1 MSKLVLIDGMSI
13 LNRAFYALPI
23 LSNAKG
29 VYTNAV
35 YGFLNIMFKVLDEEN
50 ADYLAVAFDL
60 SKPTFRHE
68 AYELYKANRKTMP
81 EELRVQIPLIKEVLK
96 SMNIKILSK
105 EGFEADDIIGTIAK
119 KYKDAAEV
127 RVISGDRDLLQLA
140 EDKIKIRI
148 PKTVKGSTQIYDYFP
163 EDVKRDYSVSPKEFI
178 DVKALMGDSSDNVP
192 GVAGI
197 GEKTATALIAEYH
210 SLDNLYANLE
220 NLKPR
225 AAKLLTEGKD
235 DAYFSKMLVT
245 INCKVPIEVSLEDMK
260 GDELYNAESL
270 EMMKTLEFK
279 TLIKRF
285 EAAGIK
291 SKENFEFN
299 IVNIDDVKE
308 LDKIKNSQPAL
319 ELIYDDNK
327 SPKQLIALSV
337 CADKDKVY
345 YIYIKDENFEEAV
358 KKWLNK
364 VIDKKVLYVRELK
377 SLVKYLGLETNKNI
391 NDLAIAAYLNN
402 PLKGSYEVFDMAR
415 EYLDINLDS
424 YKDVLAKRSPKEALE
439 SGDEKFISLLC
450 SYACVL
456 YHVKESILA
465 KTEELGMEAL
475 YTDIELPLV
484 YSLASMELKGIG
496 IDKEKLEAYADE
508 LDSYIKEIEK
518 EIHKEAGAEF
528 NINSPKQLGEILF
541 EKMGIKGGKK
551 TKTGYSTAA
560 DVLEKLAPEYS
571 IVGKI
576 LKYRQFAKLHSTYA
590 LGLANYIDED
600 GRIHGSFNQT
610 ITATGRLSSTDPNL
624 QNIPIRTE
632 MGSRIRD
639 IFVPREGYVFVDADY
654 SQIELRVLASMSD
667 DEKLIESYKKSED
680 IHAITASE
688 VFHVPLDKVDATL
701 RRNAKAVN
709 FGVVYGISA
718 FGLSEGLSISR
729 KEALE
734 YINNYFKSYPKV
746 KEFLDR
752 QVKEAKEKGYVRT
765 LYNRIRPIPEIKSSN
780 FMQRAFGDRVAM
792 NSPIQGTAADIMK
805 KAMLDVDKAL
815 KKYGD
820 LAYIVLQVHDELLI
834 EVKEESAKEVRDLVE
849 KTMKAACKLAVELEV
864 EAHIGRTWLSAK

>member
-13 LNRAFYALPI
+13 LNRAFYALPL

-50 ADYLAVAFDL
+50 TDYLAVAFDL

-81 EELRVQIPLIKEVLK
+81 QELRVQIPLIKEVLE

-119 KYKDAAEV
+119 KYKNDLEV

-140 EDKIKIRI
+140 EESIKIRI
-148 PKTVKGSTQIYDYFP
+148 PKTVKGRTQIYDYYP
-163 EDVKRDYSVSPKEFI
+163 EDVKKEYSVTPEEFI

-192 GVAGI
+192 GVSGI
-197 GEKTATALIAEYH
+197 GEKTATSLISEYH

-220 NLKPR
+220 KLKPR
-225 AAKLLTEGKD
+225 SAKLLTEGKEE
-235 DAYFSKMLVT
+235 AYFSKMLVT
-245 INCKVPIEVSLEDMK
+245 INCEVPLEVSLEDMK
-260 GDELYNAESL
+260 GDDIYNSESL
-270 EMMKTLEFK
+270 ELIKTLEFK

-285 EAAGIK
+285 EDAGAT
-291 SKENFEFN
+291 SKESFDFS
-299 IVNIDDVKE
+299 IINIDDVGK
-308 LDKIKNSQPAL
+308 LSDIKVSEIAA

-327 SPKQLIALSV
+327 DPKQLRALGL
-337 CADKDKVY
+337 CCDKDKVY
-345 YIYIKDENFEEAV
+345 YIDIKDRDTEDNV
-358 KKWLNK
+358 KCFLKNLPSNSK
-364 VIDKKVLYVRELK
+364 LYLRDLK
-377 SLVKYLGLETNKNI
+377 SAVKYLDLHSSDNI
-391 NDLAIAAYLNN
+391 YDISIAAYLNN
-402 PLKGSYEVFDMAR
+402 PLKGSYEVFDIAR
-415 EYLDINLDS
+415 EYLEINIDS
-424 YKDVLAKRSPKEALE
+424 YKDVLGKKDIKDAIEQNDDKI
-439 SGDEKFISLLC
+439 ISLIC
-450 SYACVL
+450 SYACVIFN
-456 YHVKESILA
+456 VKDTLLS
-465 KTEELGMEAL
+465 KTYELGMQNL
-475 YTDIELPLV
+475 YNDIELPLV
-484 YSLASMELKGIG
+484 YSLAAMEQRGIG
-496 IDKEKLEAYADE
+496 IDKEKLSAYADE
-508 LDSYIKEIEK
+508 LETYIKDIEK
-518 EIHKEAGAEF
+518 EIHKEAGEEF

-576 LKYRQFAKLHSTYA
+576 LKYRQFSKLHSTYA
-590 LGLANYIDED
+590 LGLGNYIGED

-639 IFVPREGYVFVDADY
+639 IFVPKEGYVFVDADY
-654 SQIELRVLASMSD
+654 SQIELRVLASMSN

-752 QVKEAKEKGYVRT
+752 QVKDAKEHGYVKT

-805 KAMLDVDKAL
+805 KAMLDVDKVL
-815 KKYGD
+815 KDYGD
-820 LAYIVLQVHDELLI
+820 LAYIVLQVHDELLV
-834 EVKEESAKEVRDLVE
+834 EVKEEKGEEVRLLVE
-849 KTMKAACKLAVELEV
+849 KTMRNACKLAVELEV
-864 EAHIGRTWLSAK
+864 EAHIGKTWLSAK